1 MRDEEINSLI
11 VKYIDGVA
19 SEKEAKVVDS
29 WYQSFDASQGLLAQM
44 SKEEIEAAANQS
56 FKTLMATVHTKS

>member
-19 SEKEAKVVDS
+19 SEKEAKVVDN

-56 FKTLMATVHTKS
+56 FKTLMATVLTKS

>member
-29 WYQSFDASQGLLAQM
+29 WYQSFDASQGLMAQM

-56 FKTLMATVHTKS
+56 FKTLMAIVRAKS

>member
-19 SEKEAKVVDS
+19 SEKEAKVVDN

-56 FKTLMATVHTKS
+56 FKTLMATVRTKS